1 MRVFRKSIENST
13 FNLLFEYLQYQSVS
27 FIEKYFRM
35 EALFSFST
43 GKIPGKT
50 SNMSQI

>member
-35 EALFSFST
+35 EALSFST